1 MRSLLRF
8 LVRNY
13 AFLLFLLLE
22 AVSLVMVFSYNSFQR
37 SRFLNS
43 ANFVTAGLYNTT
55 SSVLQYFE
63 LAKVNEQLAEE
74 NAYLRTQIESFDAEG
89 QMLPETSVLAQQITD
104 TTFVFRSAKIINN
117 STNKQQNYI
126 TLDKGVKD
134 GIQPDQG
141 ILAPNGVVGVV
152 TSVSNSYA
160 AGLSLLNPRWS
171 ISAKLKN
178 SGYYGSLHWNGE
190 NYRQADLQEIPI
202 HVNLAIGD
210 TIVTSG
216 YSSIFPEGLLIGTIF
231 SFDQP
236 QGENYYNI
244 TVQLAVDF
252 KTIRHVHVIENITK
266 QELTDLEE
274 KVVDGAGTN

>member
-13 AFLLFLLLE
+13 AFLLFLFLE
-22 AVSLVMVFSYNSFQR
+22 AVSLAMVFSYNSFQR

-43 ANFVTAGLYNTT
+43 SNFISASLYNTT

-63 LAKVNEQLAEE
+63 LVKVNEQLAEE
-74 NAYLRTQIESFDAEG
+74 NALLRTQIEGFDFDG
-89 QMLPETSVLAQQITD
+89 QLLPDTVVFAKQLAD
-104 TTFVFRSAKIINN
+104 TTFVFRTAKIINN

-126 TLDKGVKD
+126 TLDKGSKD

-152 TSVSNSYA
+152 TGVSDSYA

-178 SGYYGSLHWNGE
+178 SGYYGSLHWDGE
-190 NYRQADLQEIPI
+190 NYRQANLNEIPI
-202 HVNLAIGD
+202 HVDLAVGD
-210 TIVTSG
+210 TVVTSG
-216 YSSIFPEGLLIGTIF
+216 YSSIFPEGLLIGTIQT
-231 SFDQP
+231 FDQP

-244 TVQLAVDF
+244 KVQLAVDF
-252 KTIRHVHVIENITK
+252 KTIRHVHVIENIK
-266 QELTDLEE
+266 KEELTDLE
-274 KVVDGAGTN
+274 KTVIDGAGSN